1 MRETALKMLKRK
13 KPPSEVVKVSKLG
26 EEKIRDLASKHGI
39 PLGGED
45 SGRYGMNATNAKGPS
60 A

>member
-13 KPPSEVVKVSKLG
+13 KPLSEIVEFSKLG

-39 PLGGED
+39 PLAE
-45 SGRYGMNATNAKGPS
+45 
-60 A
+60 